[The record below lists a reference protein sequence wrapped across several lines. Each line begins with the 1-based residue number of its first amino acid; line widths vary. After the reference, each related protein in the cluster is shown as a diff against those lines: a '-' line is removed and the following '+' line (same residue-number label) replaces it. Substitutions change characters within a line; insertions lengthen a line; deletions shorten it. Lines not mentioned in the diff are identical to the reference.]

1 MESLR
6 RLHRVPGSFRY
17 ACAGVVMLFR
27 TQANAVV
34 HAVAAVL
41 AVALGLWLAMP
52 PLEIAVVVLAIAAVL
67 AAEAVN
73 TALERTV
80 DLASPGRDP
89 RAGAAKDLAAAAVLI
104 MAVGAVVVALL
115 LYLPRLL
122 ALARWA

>member
-1 MESLR
+1 
-6 RLHRVPGSFRY
+6 LHRVPGSFRY
-17 ACAGVVMLFR
+17 AWAGLLCLFR

-41 AVALGLWLAMP
+41 AVGLGLGLAMP
-52 PLEIAVVVLAIAAVL
+52 PFEIAIVVLAIASVL

-73 TALERTV
+73 TALERAV
-80 DLASPGRDP
+80 DLVAPGHDP

-104 MAVGAVVVALL
+104 MAAGAVVVALL

-122 ALARWA
+122 ALVPRA